1 MTNVK
6 VSVTCEKED
15 KAKAGDYFKEKES
28 GDIYIISYYP
38 EKYAFV
44 NSKTGYPEKYAFV
57 NIKTG
62 IAWAGWHNSISDASE
77 DGLFESVEKVSV
89 IAEMS

>member
-15 KAKAGDYFKEKES
+15 KAKAGSYFKEKES
-28 GDIYIISYYP
+28 GDLYIISYYP

-44 NSKTGYPEKYAFV
+44 N
-57 NIKTG
+57 IKTG
-62 IAWAGWHNSISDASE
+62 TTWAGWHNSISDASE
-77 DGLFESVEKVSV
+77 DGFFESVEKVSV